1 MPPKRL
7 RVLLSFTRE
16 PDESVVQTTRDAIA
30 GLKDNNYF
38 PHPPA
43 DPATLEAK
51 LGEFIE
57 AITAA
62 NQGGPHDRLFK
73 QKKRD
78 ELVMLLRQDAL
89 YVQGACHDDLEKL
102 MSSGFLPASTN
113 RTSSPLSTPVITS
126 LGQGNRG
133 QLVVGVKKIP
143 NARTHDVRFAPV
155 GTVGAPATDWMVI
168 QGFTNSRSMA
178 LNGLVPGTTYT
189 VQVRAIGASGLSEWS
204 NAASCICW

>member
-1 MPPKRL
+1 
-7 RVLLSFTRE
+7 
-16 PDESVVQTTRDAIA
+16 
-30 GLKDNNYF
+30 
-38 PHPPA
+38 
-43 DPATLEAK
+43 
-51 LGEFIE
+51 
-57 AITAA
+57 
-62 NQGGPHDRLFK
+62 
-73 QKKRD
+73 
-78 ELVMLLRQDAL
+78 MLLRQDAL

-155 GTVGAPATDWMVI
+155 GTGGAPAADWTVI